1 MSYADLVERHL
12 KNAGIPR
19 EEQDGEIYT
28 EDLVVEF
35 PFAPED
41 HTRRLDGPEAFL
53 AFFARISSFAEGFS
67 IGEPTLI
74 VDGDRFVAQ
83 YHGSA
88 TFKST
93 RLPYEQDY
101 VLVGTVR
108 DGKLAH
114 LKEHYDPLRVL
125 RAMGEIP

>member
-1 MSYADLVERHL
+1 MSNLDLVERHL

-19 EEQDGEIYT
+19 EEQDATIYT
-28 EDLVVEF
+28 EDLIVEF
-35 PFAPED
+35 PYAPEG
-41 HTRRLDGPEAFL
+41 HTRKLDGPEAFL

-67 IGEPTLI
+67 ITQPTLI
-74 VDGDRFVAQ
+74 SEGDSFVAE

-88 TFKST
+88 TFKDT
-93 RLPYEQDY
+93 QLPYEQDY

-114 LKEHYDPLRVL
+114 LKEHYDPMRVL
-125 RAMGEIP
+125 RAMGEIS

>member
-1 MSYADLVERHL
+1 MSHSDLLLRHL

-19 EEQDGEIYT
+19 TEQDGSIYT
-28 EDLVVEF
+28 EDLIVEF
-35 PFAPED
+35 PYAPPD
-41 HTRRLDGPEAFL
+41 HTRLLEGPEAFL

-67 IGEPTLI
+67 IGEPTI
-74 VDGDRFVAQ
+74 VSSGDTFIAQ

-93 RLPYEQDY
+93 GLPYEQDY
-101 VLVGTVR
+101 VLVANVR
-108 DGKLAH
+108 NGKLAH
-114 LKEHYDPLRVL
+114 LEEHYDPLRVL

>member
-1 MSYADLVERHL
+1 MSHTDLLHRHL
-12 KNAGIPR
+12 RNAGLPR
-19 EEQDGEIYT
+19 EEQNGEIYA

-35 PFAPED
+35 PYAPD
-41 HTRRLDGPEAFL
+41 GHTRKLEGPEAFL
-53 AFFARISSFAEGFS
+53 AFFSRISSFAEGFS
-67 IGEPTLI
+67 IGSATL
-74 VDGDRFVAQ
+74 VSEGDRFTAE

-93 RLPYEQDY
+93 GLPYEQDY
-101 VLVGTVR
+101 VLVAIVK